1 MALGSL
7 VVSLGLD
14 AAQFTAGLDR
24 AQYQAKQFAESIGRN
39 IDAGVDLAIGSLAAI
54 GAAGTAAFAFLNN
67 QAESIANFQDLSDK
81 IGDTAENIASLKAAS
96 EISGVGFDTIAAASI
111 KLTSSLSKL
120 DDEGKGAGAAVKAL
134 GLNFDTFKDQSP
146 VDQIETLA
154 KAFAGFEDGAS
165 KTAVAVALFGKSGAE
180 ILPLFQDLVDGAER
194 QVSLTAEQIEAAD
207 AFTKQ
212 TSRLRSELDNL
223 AKQSASE
230 LIPSLSNLVTMITN
244 VVTYVK
250 DSEVGFTLL
259 RFAMDAVTVVIQTLV
274 VIGSDV
280 AFVLKGI
287 GNEIGGI
294 AAQIGAL
301 MRLDF
306 KGFSAIGDAM
316 KEDAGRAR
324 AELDKFQASILNAP
338 PPKVAAP
345 TADVTRP
352 KLNTSGLTTGG
363 SKDDPAKNQ
372 LDNLLKAYEAAA
384 KEEEDILKSRNRM
397 LDLYNG
403 ENLVSTVDY
412 FAGKRVAQEQAV
424 AAQAVLFDKEIQA
437 LKAYQAKVDKASE
450 RESAQGKINDLTEK
464 KAKLYRDA
472 GQAALEMGFAER
484 KAFDGLITQIE
495 AVNADVLELTGNL
508 AAASNI
514 RLDQQ
519 YKDLTARLTANGDTD
534 ALQQL
539 ETLKKI
545 KIAQAGIGQQSEE
558 VGRITASLRIQEE
571 RIGLSRELGATS
583 ELESLIRLR
592 DARGAAVTQMRSFVD
607 AQEAIARASGSPLL
621 VQNAE
626 AARLAFDKL
635 VATAVPLADKFN
647 TLFSEGLGN
656 AFGDFITGTK
666 TASDAFKGFASTV
679 INQLTRMAAE
689 AATKQIFGNLL
700 GGGAGGTS
708 GSAGGLLSS
717 LFSGL
722 FGKATGGNI
731 PPNSLQRVNENG
743 PELLDYKGKSYLMNG
758 SSNAQITANSK
769 LGGGMGGG
777 IEVNIQNNIG
787 PGTAEVQQTPTADGG
802 MRIDVILNAMKAS
815 VADDITNRRGVIGRA
830 MSNSAGARAR

>member
-14 AAQFTAGLDR
+14 AATFTAGLDK
-24 AQYQAKQFAESIGRN
+24 AQYQAKQFADSIGRN
-39 IDAGVDLAIGSLAAI
+39 VDAGVNLAIGSLAAI
-54 GAAGTAAFAFLNN
+54 GAAGTAAFAFLNS

-134 GLNFDTFKDQSP
+134 GLDFDKFKGQAP
-146 VDQIETLA
+146 VDQIEMLA

-165 KTAVAVALFGKSGAE
+165 KTAVAVALFGKSGADM
-180 ILPLFQDLVDGAER
+180 LPLFQDLVDGAER

-230 LIPSLSNLVTMITN
+230 LIPALSNIVTMISN
-244 VVTYVK
+244 VITYVK
-250 DSEVGFTLL
+250 ESEVGFTVLKA
-259 RFAMDAVTVVIQTLV
+259 AMAAVTTVVQTLV
-274 VIGSDV
+274 VVGSDV
-280 AFVLKGI
+280 AFVLKSI
-287 GNEIGGI
+287 GNEIGGV
-294 AAQIGAL
+294 AAQVAAL

-316 KEDAGRAR
+316 KEDATRAR

-338 PPKVAAP
+338 APKLAAP
-345 TADVTRP
+345 ETTVTRP
-352 KLNTSGLTTGG
+352 KLNTSGLVTGG
-363 SKDDPAKNQ
+363 GAKDDPAKNQ
-372 LDNLLKAYEAAA
+372 LDNLLKAYEASA

-397 LDLYNG
+397 LELYNN
-403 ENLVSTVDY
+403 ENLISTNDF
-412 FAGKRVAQEQAV
+412 FAGKRISQEEAV
-424 AAQAVLFDKEIQA
+424 AAQAALFDKEIQA
-437 LKAYQAKVDKASE
+437 VKAYQAKVDKASE

-472 GQAALEMGFAER
+472 GQAALEMGFAES
-484 KAFDGLITQIE
+484 KALRGLTDQID
-495 AVNADVLELTGNL
+495 AVNADVLELTGNFL
-508 AAASNI
+508 AAANI
-514 RLDQQ
+514 RLDSQT
-519 YKDLTARLTANGDTD
+519 KDLSARLTLNGDSD
-534 ALQQL
+534 ALAQL
-539 ETLKKI
+539 ETFKRLR
-545 KIAQAGIGQQSEE
+545 IAQAAYGQQTENISQ
-558 VGRITASLRIQEE
+558 IQQTLRLQEE
-571 RIGLSRELGATS
+571 RIGLDRELGASS
-583 ELESLIRLR
+583 ELESLLRLR
-592 DARGAAVTQMRSFVD
+592 DARSAAVQQMRAFAD
-607 AQEAIARASGSPLL
+607 AQAAIAKASGNPAL
-621 VQNAE
+621 VRAAE
-626 AARLAFDKL
+626 EAKLSYERLA
-635 VATAVPLADKFN
+635 ATADPLANKFN

-666 TASDAFKGFASTV
+666 SASDAFKSFASSV

-689 AATKQIFGNLL
+689 AATKQIFGSLL
-700 GGGAGGTS
+700 GAGGTS
-708 GSAGGLLSS
+708 GSAGGLLSN

-743 PELLDYKGKSYLMNG
+743 PELLDYRGKQYLMNG
-758 SSNAQITANSK
+758 SSNAQITPNGK
-769 LGGGMGGG
+769 LGGGSGGG
-777 IEVNIQNNIG
+777 VELNIQNNVG
-787 PGTAEVQQTPTADGG
+787 AATAEVQQTPTADGG
-802 MRIDVILNAMKAS
+802 MRIDVILNALKAS
-815 VADDITNRRGVIGRA
+815 VADDMTNRRGVIGRA
-830 MSNSAGARAR
+830 MSNGSRAR